1 MAYIGNQIRQ
11 YSDRVVLDS
20 LTASA
25 TANYTLQLNGSNYVP
40 SSAESLTVSLNG
52 IIQKP
57 QNSYTVSG
65 STLSFASALTASDS
79 IDFVIAERGITL
91 QTPSAG
97 SVNTEQL
104 ASNAVTTAKI
114 ADANVTSAKMFSGF
128 ANGITQADQWRITAS
143 TTPTDGSFIL
153 ANWERSDT
161 GPFSIIV
168 TGLTESSGIF
178 SFPETG
184 IYYIIS
190 TGYWSVS
197 ASNSVRFISFRP
209 HFSTNGGSTYD
220 VKANTYGSIASYGGT
235 AYGFTIVPDLIDVT
249 DISQFRMKFQVENTS
264 NVASLVGST
273 NYPLTNFS
281 IMRIGNT

>member
-52 IIQKP
+52 VIQKP

-104 ASNAVTTAKI
+104 ANNSVTAAKLNGLGNYVVEKITDYSYSTNVSTTADTDYLDI
-114 ADANVTSAKMFSGF
+114 AGGNTINFTPTSTNDIIHLSGACLLRASAGTSGAGLGIMRGTSSSITSSDTVVMRNGRYGNLYGTSYNKGTIEVLETNLTAGTTVYYEMFGMAYF
-128 ANGITQADQWRITAS
+128 GTGITY
-143 TTPTDGSFIL
+143 F
-153 ANWERSDT
+153 N
-161 GPFSIIV
+161 
-168 TGLTESSGIF
+168 
-178 SFPETG
+178 
-184 IYYIIS
+184 
-190 TGYWSVS
+190 
-197 ASNSVRFISFRP
+197 
-209 HFSTNGGSTYD
+209 
-220 VKANTYGSIASYGGT
+220 YGGINNS
-235 AYGFTIVPDLIDVT
+235 ANAEHKLIGT
-249 DISQFRMKFQVENTS
+249 HYK
-264 NVASLVGST
+264 
-273 NYPLTNFS
+273 Y
-281 IMRIGNT
+281 IG